1 MQDAARDYKNTRSV
15 RELYIDW
22 KYTDLNCNVA
32 RDKDQVVASTLARQ
46 FQKMF
51 QSEEI
56 ARVSLQTY
64 LDIGSPM
71 SSAASSTFEDRGSI
85 WPQHYRA
92 AEAYSDTL
100 PSMLNNCL
108 QIWARPR
115 EDESNR
121 GRSDVFHRSP
131 LHLCSA
137 FGFKALGEVYLQM
150 GKDPNIL
157 AHPDGQTALHLAS
170 AGGHIGMMEKLLGR
184 DADIEKTTFHTG
196 RTALQ
201 VAAAQGHGD
210 AVQILLE
217 AGADVDATDK
227 LGHTA
232 LELAAQN
239 GHEEIVELLII
250 HKWHN
255 SMGLGWH
262 EETTCDR
269 PRPTSLGSLPY
280 EEGPKHEKNRTHC
293 TNCKH
298 TQHTA
303 KRATRD
309 NRKEKKQL
317 HRCCCHCGKGPN
329 RRQCGGGP
337 EPGHCSGQTKSS
349 EVDEGWIA
357 VDHHQKM

>member
-1 MQDAARDYKNTRSV
+1 MQDAALSYENIRSV
-15 RELYIDW
+15 RELYVHW
-22 KYTDLNCNVA
+22 KLTNLNCNVA
-32 RDKDQVVASTLARQ
+32 RDKNQVVEPALAHQ
-46 FQKMF
+46 FQMVF

-64 LDIGSPM
+64 LDIGSPIHN
-71 SSAASSTFEDRGSI
+71 ATRGTFEDRGSI
-85 WPQHYRA
+85 WPQHYQV

-100 PSMLNNCL
+100 PAMLNNCL
-108 QIWARPR
+108 QIWAQPR

-137 FGFKALGEVYLQM
+137 FGFKGLGEVYLQM

-170 AGGHIGMMEKLLGR
+170 AGGHIGIIEKLLGR

-201 VAAAQGHGD
+201 MAAARGHEN
-210 AVQILLE
+210 AVQILLGR
-217 AGADVDATDK
+217 GADVDATDK

-239 GHEEIVELLII
+239 GHEHIVELLIN
-250 HKWHN
+250 HMGYN
-255 SMGLGWH
+255 SVGLGWH
-262 EETTCDR
+262 EVTACDR
-269 PRPTSLGSLPY
+269 PRPTSSGSSLRT
-280 EEGPKHEKNRTHC
+280 EGPKHEKNHTHC
-293 TNCKH
+293 ASCKH
-298 TQHTA
+298 IQRSICDSCDHW
-303 KRATRD
+303 
-309 NRKEKKQL
+309 
-317 HRCCCHCGKGPN
+317 RCHHCGKGPN
-329 RRQCGGGP
+329 CCQCGDGP
-337 EPGHCSGQTKSS
+337 DSGHCGGQTKSN

-357 VDHHQKM
+357 VDHH

>member
-1 MQDAARDYKNTRSV
+1 MQDAARSYENIRSV
-15 RELYIDW
+15 RELYVSW
-22 KYTDLNCNVA
+22 KLTHLNCNVA
-32 RDKDQVVASTLARQ
+32 RDKNQVIEPALAHQ
-46 FQKMF
+46 FQMVF

-56 ARVSLQTY
+56 ARVSLQAY
-64 LDIGSPM
+64 LDVGSPIHNAT
-71 SSAASSTFEDRGSI
+71 SGTFEDRGSI
-85 WPQHYRA
+85 WPQHYRV

-100 PSMLNNCL
+100 PAMLNNCL
-108 QIWARPR
+108 QIWAQPR

-137 FGFKALGEVYLQM
+137 FGFKGLGEVYLQM

-201 VAAAQGHGD
+201 MAAARGHED
-210 AVQILLE
+210 AVQLLLGK
-217 AGADVDATDK
+217 GADADATDK

-239 GHEEIVELLII
+239 GHEEIVELLVN
-250 HKWHN
+250 HRWHN
-255 SMGLGWH
+255 PVGLEWH
-262 EETTCDR
+262 EATACDR
-269 PRPTSLGSLPY
+269 PRPTSLSCCPCGK
-280 EEGPKHEKNRTHC
+280 GPEHEKNRTHGAS
-293 TNCKH
+293 CKH
-298 TQHTA
+298 IQHPILRFILEEA
-303 KRATRD
+303 KQWYL
-309 NRKEKKQL
+309 N
-317 HRCCCHCGKGPN
+317 CCHCGKGPN
-329 RRQCGGGP
+329 CCHCGVGP
-337 EPGHCSGQTKSS
+337 DSGHCGSQTKSN

-357 VDHHQKM
+357 VDHHQKA

>member
-1 MQDAARDYKNTRSV
+1 MQDAARSYENIRLV
-15 RELYIDW
+15 RELYVHW
-22 KYTDLNCNVA
+22 KLTKPDCNVA
-32 RDKDQVVASTLARQ
+32 RGKNQVVEPALAHQ
-46 FQKMF
+46 FQIWF

-56 ARVSLQTY
+56 ALVSLQTY
-64 LDIGSPM
+64 LDVGSPIHNAT
-71 SSAASSTFEDRGSI
+71 SGAFEDQGSI
-85 WPQHYRA
+85 WPQHYRV

-100 PSMLNNCL
+100 PAMLDDCL
-108 QIWARPR
+108 QMWAQPR
-115 EDESNR
+115 EDEGSR

-137 FGFKALGEVYLQM
+137 FGFKGLGEVYLQM

-201 VAAAQGHGD
+201 MAAAQGYED
-210 AVQILLE
+210 AVQLLLGR
-217 AGADVDATDK
+217 GADVNATDK

-239 GHEEIVELLII
+239 GHEEIVELLITYR
-250 HKWHN
+250 WHN
-255 SMGLGWH
+255 SMGLQWH

-269 PRPTSLGSLPY
+269 PRPTSLGCLSCQH
-280 EEGPKHEKNRTHC
+280 KRC
-293 TNCKH
+293 ASCKH
-298 TQHTA
+298 IQ
-303 KRATRD
+303 RPSPRSIYD
-309 NRKEKKQL
+309 NRKEAKQWYW
-317 HRCCCHCGKGPN
+317 CCHRWKGPN
-329 RRQCGGGP
+329 CCQCD
-337 EPGHCSGQTKSS
+337 S
-349 EVDEGWIA
+349 DEEWIA